1 MPKKII
7 QKSFSKILFL
17 IFIFSFIQIF
27 IFQKKVEAT
36 FNASPALVRNC
47 AGTTTSATLYV
58 IDTSN
63 LSGTLPLCLQDNDVG
78 QTLTI
83 RNEDGNSIYST
94 TSIGSNNN
102 EGKIYYDYSTTI
114 PNSDFSKGKATFNF
128 LISDNAGGSQTTPST
143 FDLTLLPATIGMTVS
158 TSTAGTSYSS
168 GGTNISSSYSSSY
181 YQLKYNQQINFS
193 SDNTTKMAVYSS
205 ARNITS
211 PFYKDLSASNNYSSN
226 QILKNRCLYV
236 FICFY

>member
-1 MPKKII
+1 MPKKIF
-7 QKSFSKILFL
+7 QNTFSKIIFL

-63 LSGTLPLCLQDNDVG
+63 LTGTLPLCLQDNDVG

-83 RNEDGNSIYST
+83 RNSNDIFIYST

-114 PNSDFSKGKATFNF
+114 P
-128 LISDNAGGSQTTPST
+128 TPS
-143 FDLTLLPATIGMTVS
+143 V
-158 TSTAGTSYSS
+158 
-168 GGTNISSSYSSSY
+168 
-181 YQLKYNQQINFS
+181 
-193 SDNTTKMAVYSS
+193 
-205 ARNITS
+205 
-211 PFYKDLSASNNYSSN
+211 
-226 QILKNRCLYV
+226 
-236 FICFY
+236 

>member
-1 MPKKII
+1 MPKKIF
-7 QKSFSKILFL
+7 KNTFSKILFL

-63 LSGTLPLCLQDNDVG
+63 LTGTLPLCLQDNDVG
-78 QTLTI
+78 QTLSI
-83 RNEDGNSIYST
+83 YKDEIGNANFIYST

-114 PNSDFSKGKATFNF
+114 P
-128 LISDNAGGSQTTPST
+128 TPS
-143 FDLTLLPATIGMTVS
+143 V
-158 TSTAGTSYSS
+158 
-168 GGTNISSSYSSSY
+168 
-181 YQLKYNQQINFS
+181 
-193 SDNTTKMAVYSS
+193 
-205 ARNITS
+205 
-211 PFYKDLSASNNYSSN
+211 
-226 QILKNRCLYV
+226 
-236 FICFY
+236 